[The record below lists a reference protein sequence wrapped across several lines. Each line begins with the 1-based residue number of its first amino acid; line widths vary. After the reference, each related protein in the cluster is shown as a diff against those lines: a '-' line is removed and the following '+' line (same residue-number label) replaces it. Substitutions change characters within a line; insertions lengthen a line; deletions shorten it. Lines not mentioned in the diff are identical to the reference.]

1 MSETSNQPS
10 AAAALPPFYRN
21 PMPVDATRHA
31 RMGVS
36 DKINFGFA
44 RGTNAILLTGSE
56 FAIAAR
62 TYPIAFSSGAQT
74 VPFAIVGLRDN
85 ENLFVDAA
93 GNWREDAYIPAY
105 VRRYPFIFSEVP
117 NSTQFLLC
125 LDEAAECLEA
135 ESPQPFFVEGKPSAS
150 LQEILKFCEA
160 FQAQNQDTIELGRWL
175 EQHGLLE
182 DRIAR
187 AELDGGQ
194 VFTMSG
200 FRLVNVPKLREL
212 SDAQVLELHKRGWL
226 PLLHFHLQSL
236 DNWRSLNRLMRNRLQ
251 QAA

>member
-1 MSETSNQPS
+1 MSETSNQP
-10 AAAALPPFYRN
+10 AAAALPPFYRK
-21 PMPVDATRHA
+21 PTPVDATRHA
-31 RMGVS
+31 RMGIS
-36 DKINFGFA
+36 NKINFGFA
-44 RGTNAILLTGSE
+44 RETNAILLTGQE
-56 FAIAAR
+56 FAVAAR
-62 TYPIAFSSGAQT
+62 TYPIAFSSGPQT
-74 VPFAIVGLRDN
+74 VPFAIVGLRDR

-93 GNWREDAYIPAY
+93 GNWREDTYIPAY

-117 NSTQFLLC
+117 DSDRLLLC

-135 ESPQPFFVEGKPSAS
+135 ESQQPLFTDGQPSAA
-150 LQEILKFCEA
+150 LQDILKFCDA
-160 FQAQNQDTIELGRWL
+160 FQVQNRDTLALGEWL
-175 EQHGLLE
+175 NQHGLLE

-200 FRLVNVPKLREL
+200 FRLLNVQKLNEL

-236 DNWRSLNRLMRNRLQ
+236 ENWRSLNRLMQSRLQ